1 MIRVFTL
8 MGSLVLLVTMNT
20 AGLAQD
26 AEAGKA
32 KAGTCV
38 ACHNTDG
45 NSPLEQFPKI
55 AGQVPGYIAD
65 QLARFKSGERP
76 GTVMMGMVAALS
88 EQDMADVD
96 AWYSSQTMTVGAVS
110 PEQEED
116 ARAGEAI
123 YRGGIA
129 EFNVPSCMGC
139 HGPSGSGIPPAYPRL
154 GGQFAVYLEAELKA
168 FKSGAREHPIMQPIA
183 FVLSDQQIRQLAL
196 YLSALQ

>member
-20 AGLAQD
+20 TGLAQD

-38 ACHNTDG
+38 ACHSSDG

-65 QLARFKSGERP
+65 QLARFKSGERRDA
-76 GTVMMGMVAALS
+76 VMMGMVAALS
-88 EQDMADVD
+88 EQDMADMD

-110 PEQEED
+110 PDQEED

-123 YRGGIA
+123 FRGGIA
-129 EFNVPSCMGC
+129 EYNVPACMGC
-139 HGPSGSGIPPAYPRL
+139 HGPSGSGVPPAFPRL
-154 GGQFAVYLEAELKA
+154 AGQHATYIETQLQA
-168 FKSGAREHPIMQPIA
+168 FKSGARENPIMQPIV

>member
-8 MGSLVLLVTMNT
+8 MGSLMLLVTMNT

-76 GTVMMGMVAALS
+76 GTVMMGLVAALS

-110 PEQEED
+110 PDQEED

-154 GGQFAVYLEAELKA
+154 GGQYAVYIEAELKA
-168 FKSGAREHPIMQPIA
+168 FKSGVRAHPIMQPIA

>member
-1 MIRVFTL
+1 MIRVSTL

-38 ACHNTDG
+38 ACHNSDG

-88 EQDMADVD
+88 EQDMADMD

-110 PEQEED
+110 PDQEED

-123 YRGGIA
+123 FRGGIA

-154 GGQFAVYLEAELKA
+154 GGQYAVYIEAELKA

-183 FVLSDQQIRQLAL
+183 FVLSDQQIKQLAL

>member
-1 MIRVFTL
+1 MIRVSTL

-38 ACHNTDG
+38 ACHNSDG

-88 EQDMADVD
+88 EQDMADMD

-110 PEQEED
+110 PDQEED

-154 GGQFAVYLEAELKA
+154 GGQYAVYIEAELKA

>member
-32 KAGTCV
+32 KAETCV

-76 GTVMMGMVAALS
+76 GTVMMGLVAALS
-88 EQDMADVD
+88 EQDMADMD

-110 PEQEED
+110 PDQEED

-129 EFNVPSCMGC
+129 EYNVPSCMGC

-154 GGQFAVYLEAELKA
+154 GGQYAVYLEAELKA
-168 FKSGAREHPIMQPIA
+168 FKSGVRAHPIMQPIA

>member
-1 MIRVFTL
+1 M
-8 MGSLVLLVTMNT
+8 LLVTMNT
-20 AGLAQD
+20 AGMAQD
-26 AEAGKA
+26 ADAGKA
-32 KAGTCV
+32 KSETCV
-38 ACHNTDG
+38 ACHGTDG

-55 AGQVPGYIAD
+55 AGQVSGYIAD

-76 GTVMMGMVAALS
+76 GTVMMGLVAALD
-88 EQDMADVD
+88 EQDMADMD
-96 AWYSSQTMTVGAVS
+96 AWYSSQTMTVGS
-110 PEQEED
+110 ISLDQEED

-139 HGPSGSGIPPAYPRL
+139 HGPSGSGIPPLYPRL
-154 GGQFAVYLEAELKA
+154 GGQYASYTEAELKA

-183 FVLSDQQIRQLAL
+183 FVLSEQQIKQLAL

>member
-76 GTVMMGMVAALS
+76 GTVMMGLVAALS
-88 EQDMADVD
+88 EQDMADMD

-110 PEQEED
+110 PDQEED

-129 EFNVPSCMGC
+129 EYNVPSCMGC

-154 GGQFAVYLEAELKA
+154 GGQHATYTETELKA
-168 FKSGAREHPIMQPIA
+168 FKSGARAHPIMQPIA

>member
-38 ACHNTDG
+38 ACHSSDG

-88 EQDMADVD
+88 EQDMADMD

-110 PEQEED
+110 PDQEED

-123 YRGGIA
+123 FRGGIA

-154 GGQFAVYLEAELKA
+154 GGQYAAYIEAELKA